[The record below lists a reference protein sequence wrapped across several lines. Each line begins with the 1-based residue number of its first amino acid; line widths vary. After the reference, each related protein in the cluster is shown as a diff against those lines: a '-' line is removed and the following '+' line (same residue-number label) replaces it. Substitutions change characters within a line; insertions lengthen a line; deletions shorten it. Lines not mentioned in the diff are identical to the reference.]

1 LTESRIVE
9 AALELSRRKSL
20 EDVSMRDLAGQLG
33 VPVMTLYNYVASK
46 DALHVLV
53 LDHVLRP
60 VPVPSPDAGEWD
72 DRIRLL
78 EREARRAMARHPG
91 LSLMRHGLESSEAAR
106 LADGVLSILAE
117 GGFSPDDAARAVAA
131 LYAVTIGQLE
141 IDAVAVTSGGAIE
154 ASFEPA
160 TRAAQLSREELFDF
174 GLDVVIEG
182 LKAMVA
188 KKKK

>member
-106 LADGVLSILAE
+106 LADGVTSILAE